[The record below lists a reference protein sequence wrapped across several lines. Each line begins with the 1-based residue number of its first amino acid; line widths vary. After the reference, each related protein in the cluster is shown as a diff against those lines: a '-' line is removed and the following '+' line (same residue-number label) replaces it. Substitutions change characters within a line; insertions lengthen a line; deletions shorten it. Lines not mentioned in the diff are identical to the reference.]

1 MRTFTMASVAVA
13 IAVFAAPGVAAASPS
28 GNAAV
33 AQAYTPVP
41 VAPDERSGRS
51 RQIKCSVGGMQETT
65 CTFTPLF
72 GDGSFQLD
80 GPDIAVRLLIIDG
93 EGHLFEVFGPTR
105 RVPVGGVYIRNPRDR
120 ACWITTTDGPSPICA
135 R

>member
-1 MRTFTMASVAVA
+1 MMKPVLAVA
-13 IAVFAAPGVAAASPS
+13 AVSLALSTP
-28 GNAAV
+28 AV
-33 AQAYTPVP
+33 AGPAEPTAGPQRGYTVVP

-51 RQIKCSVGGMQETT
+51 REVRCRVGEMAETR

-80 GPDIAVRLLIIDG
+80 GPGVAVRLIIDNG
-93 EGHLFEVFGPTR
+93 TGYLFEVFGPDR
-105 RVPVGGVYIRNPRDR
+105 RTAVGGAYIRNPRDR
-120 ACWITTTDGPSPICA
+120 ACWVATDGGPSPVCA

>member
-1 MRTFTMASVAVA
+1 MLRIITAGLGLALALCAATSDVAT
-13 IAVFAAPGVAAASPS
+13 AAPAGQSK
-28 GNAAV
+28 G
-33 AQAYTPVP
+33 QAYSVVP
-41 VAPDERSGRS
+41 VSPDERSGRS
-51 RQIKCSVGGMQETT
+51 RQIRCSVGQMRETT

-80 GPDIAVRLLIIDG
+80 GPDIAVRLLIIEG

-105 RVPVGGVYIRNPRDR
+105 RVGVGGVYIRNPRDR
-120 ACWITTTDGPSPICA
+120 ACWITTTDGPSPVCA

>member
-1 MRTFTMASVAVA
+1 MRTIVLAAA
-13 IAVFAAPGVAAASPS
+13 AAAAVFAATGAVAETHAK
-28 GNAAV
+28 GGQK
-33 AQAYTPVP
+33 AQAYEVVP

-51 RQIKCSVGGMQETT
+51 REIQCSVGQMAETT

-80 GPDIAVRLLIIDG
+80 GPDIAVRLIIDG
-93 EGHLFEVFGPTR
+93 AEGNLFEVFSATH
-105 RVPVGGVYIRNPRDR
+105 RVPVGGTYIRNPRDR
-120 ACWITTTDGPSPICA
+120 ACWITTTDGPSPVCA

>member
-1 MRTFTMASVAVA
+1 MRTIIMASVAA
-13 IAVFAAPGVAAASPS
+13 AVFAATGVADASPS
-28 GNAAV
+28 RVVPA

-41 VAPDERSGRS
+41 VAADERSGPS
-51 RQIKCSVGGMQETT
+51 RRINCSVGEMHETT

>member
-1 MRTFTMASVAVA
+1 MRRIIMAGVGLAA
-13 IAVFAAPGVAAASPS
+13 AVFSAAGVAA
-28 GNAAV
+28 
-33 AQAYTPVP
+33 QDYTPVP
-41 VAPDERSGRS
+41 VAADERSGPS
-51 RQIKCSVGGMQETT
+51 RQIRCSVGQRDETA

-93 EGHLFEVFGPTR
+93 EGSLFEVFGPER
-105 RVPVGGVYIRNPRDR
+105 RVPVGGTYIRNPRDR
-120 ACWITTTDGPSPICA
+120 ACWITTSDGPSPVCA

>member
-1 MRTFTMASVAVA
+1 MRSIITAAFAFTSALA
-13 IAVFAAPGVAAASPS
+13 IAGAANAAPS
-28 GNAAV
+28 GAGPA

-41 VAPDERSGRS
+41 VAADERSGPS
-51 RQIKCSVGGMQETT
+51 RRINCSVGEMHETT

-80 GPDIAVRLLIIDG
+80 GPDIAVRLIITDG
-93 EGHLFEVFGPTR
+93 EGSLFEVFGPTR

>member
-1 MRTFTMASVAVA
+1 MRSLLLSALALTSALVAV
-13 IAVFAAPGVAAASPS
+13 PAAASAQSKP
-28 GNAAV
+28 
-33 AQAYTPVP
+33 QAYEVVP

-51 RQIKCSVGGMQETT
+51 REIQCSVGQMAETT

-80 GPDIAVRLLIIDG
+80 GPGVAVRLIIDG
-93 EGHLFEVFGPTR
+93 TEGSLFEVFGETR

-120 ACWITTTDGPSPICA
+120 ACWITTSDGPSPVCA